1 MSYSIITPWEEME
14 YPNNVG
20 VIFTDSNF
28 MINLGKEFFAKPG
41 IQNRNKRRDDLL
53 DLFKRI
59 REYNIQLNPSL
70 SITESCISRTGE
82 FDLNRYNKFNYIF
95 DSVSNTGY
103 SKIIRQLEGNRPLIE
118 YTNSVKN
125 LRGMNMY
132 NLSSND
138 FKFPQY
144 PFDILKSSIIV
155 RNHYM
160 PGLYGSIL
168 KLVDIYRQGGDP
180 EVMYEEFIDWSMDD
194 LGRLSAYVTWMA
206 ATLLFGDNAS
216 SGKVKKII
224 KYRGNNVSSPKDLAQ
239 DCWNGAWDSYFMN
252 ILEGG
257 FSFLPVKKYLK
268 NKNLALITENKDPV
282 VFRRGIKNKYLF
294 IDNNNVSNFM
304 AANLRLSN
312 KYKNKDLQ
320 CFEYRTREFFERS
333 KRDQGYLDKKAIL
346 TVDKLEDE
354 LGIKE
359 KTIWDISI

>member
-1 MSYSIITPWEEME
+1 MIRRPPRSTLFPYTTLFRSLCPYLQKKAEIINEI
-14 YPNNVG
+14 Y
-20 VIFTDSNF
+20 
-28 MINLGKEFFAKPG
+28 
-41 IQNRNKRRDDLL
+41 
-53 DLFKRI
+53 
-59 REYNIQLNPSL
+59 LNGTAL
-70 SITESCISRTGE
+70 EKKIA
-82 FDLNRYNKFNYIF
+82 
-95 DSVSNTGY
+95 SVL
-103 SKIIRQLEGNRPLIE
+103 LEGNRPLIE

-144 PFDILKSSIIV
+144 PFDILKNSIIV

-239 DCWNGAWDSYFMN
+239 DCWNGVWDSYFMN

-268 NKNLALITENKDPV
+268 NKNLALVTENKDPV
-282 VFRRGIKNKYLF
+282 VFRRGIKNEYLF
-294 IDNNNVSNFM
+294 IDNNNNVSNFM

-359 KTIWDISI
+359 KQSGIFRFNNLVLCFL

>member
-1 MSYSIITPWEEME
+1 
-14 YPNNVG
+14 
-20 VIFTDSNF
+20 
-28 MINLGKEFFAKPG
+28 
-41 IQNRNKRRDDLL
+41 
-53 DLFKRI
+53 
-59 REYNIQLNPSL
+59 
-70 SITESCISRTGE
+70 
-82 FDLNRYNKFNYIF
+82 
-95 DSVSNTGY
+95 
-103 SKIIRQLEGNRPLIE
+103 
-118 YTNSVKN
+118 
-125 LRGMNMY
+125 
-132 NLSSND
+132 
-138 FKFPQY
+138 
-144 PFDILKSSIIV
+144 
-155 RNHYM
+155 
-160 PGLYGSIL
+160 
-168 KLVDIYRQGGDP
+168 
-180 EVMYEEFIDWSMDD
+180 MYEEFIDWSMDD